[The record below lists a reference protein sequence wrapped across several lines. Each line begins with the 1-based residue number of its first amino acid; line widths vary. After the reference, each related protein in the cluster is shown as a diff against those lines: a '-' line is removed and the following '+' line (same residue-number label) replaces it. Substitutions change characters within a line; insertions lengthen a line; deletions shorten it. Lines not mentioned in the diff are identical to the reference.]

1 MLLEEDLQG
10 DGAVVPQVKVK
21 CLEHQ
26 AKETQETGGEDTGT
40 ILLANSSNSGTLRGG
55 RRGGGAGGGSST

>member
-1 MLLEEDLQG
+1 M
-10 DGAVVPQVKVK
+10 PQVKVK